1 MKMDKKIVRLAC
13 AAGCMAGMLAMQPAH
28 GAGDHLLAHIK
39 ADGVLRIAN
48 TQSSPPWTF
57 LNEANQPVGYDID
70 MAKEVA
76 RRMGIPKVE
85 FVADSF
91 KNFVEG
97 LKADKYDL
105 VMNDLTPTPEREK
118 QVDFST
124 PYGVEDFRIFVS
136 KSNTSIHS
144 QADLAGKRVGVTSG
158 SSNETWSRAHLKQ
171 SHIMTYDN
179 GGLVFADLGNGR
191 IDAVIISHFGG
202 LKYAN
207 ANHLPIKEVGEPL
220 TYQLSA
226 AAMIKGE
233 PSLKAS
239 VDKAI
244 AGMMADGTIE
254 KIGKKWVGPQYDM
267 AGSIRRAEQEAQAG
281 AN

>member
-1 MKMDKKIVRLAC
+1 MKLYMKRILLAC
-13 AAGCMAGMLAMQPAH
+13 AACGLAGMLAMQPARA
-28 GAGDHLLAHIK
+28 AGDQLLARIK
-39 ADGVLRIAN
+39 AAGIIRIAN

-57 LNEANQPVGYDID
+57 LNDANQPVGYDID
-70 MAKEVA
+70 MANEVA

-105 VMNDLTPTPEREK
+105 VMNDLTPTPAREK

-124 PYGVEDFRIFVS
+124 PYGVEDFRIFVR
-136 KSNTSIHS
+136 KDNTSIHS

-171 SHIMTYDN
+171 SDIRTYDN

-207 ANHLPIKEVGEPL
+207 VNHLPIKEVGAPL

-226 AAMIKGE
+226 AAMVKGQ

-239 VDKAI
+239 VNKAI

-254 KIGKKWVGPQYDM
+254 RIGKKWVGQQYDM
-267 AGSIRRAEQEAQAG
+267 VGSIKRAELQARAG
-281 AN
+281 GN